1 MALVT
6 TRRFSAASRRKR
18 SLPYFTPQSTASGR
32 YRGGQVEN
40 EMNKPVWTSL
50 VVYAMAIL
58 FSAPSPLVAGARE
71 KGDPMLAALKL
82 DPPVL
87 LCGETVPVDEPQVAE
102 RFEKEMLVSLGNR
115 PQVIL
120 WLKRTTR
127 YFPYM
132 EEMLKKN
139 GLPDDIKY
147 LAIAE
152 SALRMH
158 AGSRKGA
165 MGVWQLMPQ
174 AARKYGLVV
183 NGNFDERRNLYLST
197 PAAMAYLKDLYG
209 RFGSWSLSLAAY
221 NMGEE
226 GLEAEI
232 LEQGV
237 TDYYRLYLPLETQ
250 RFVLRILAI
259 KRIVESPQEHGFNLS
274 PEEFYAPKTFSTVR
288 INAFADL
295 PIRIIADAARTDFK
309 TIKGLNPELRGHY
322 MAAGAR
328 MVNIP
333 GDGDSEFQTRLAG
346 LIEADARIRKQRIYV
361 VREGDS
367 LTGIS
372 QKFDVPLA
380 ALLIWNRIGI
390 NKVIHPGQRLVI
402 FPVERGK
409 KIDRKGIDGDAE
421 G

>member
-1 MALVT
+1 MA
-6 TRRFSAASRRKR
+6 
-18 SLPYFTPQSTASGR
+18 TA
-32 YRGGQVEN
+32 QAN
-40 EMNKPVWTSL
+40 PDDL
-50 VVYAMAIL
+50 L
-58 FSAPSPLVAGARE
+58 L
-71 KGDPMLAALKL
+71 ALKL
-82 DPPVL
+82 EQPVL
-87 LCGETVPVDEPQVAE
+87 LCGETVPVKDPPVLE

-127 YFPYM
+127 YFPYI
-132 EEMLKKN
+132 EQVLREN

-174 AARKYGLVV
+174 TARRYGLVV
-183 NGNFDERRNLYLST
+183 NGNVDERRNLYLST
-197 PAAMAYLKDLYG
+197 PAALAYLKDLHD

-232 LEQGV
+232 LEQGI

-250 RFVLRILAI
+250 RFVFRILAI
-259 KRIVESPQEHGFNLS
+259 KRIIEAPQNHGVTLAPS
-274 PEEFYAPKTFSTVR
+274 DFYAPVTFSSVQ

-295 PIRIIADAARTDFK
+295 PLRLIANAAGTDFK
-309 TIKGLNPELRGHY
+309 AIKDFNPELRGHY
-322 MAAGAR
+322 LAAGTR
-328 MVNIP
+328 TVNIP
-333 GDGDSEFQTRLAG
+333 ADGEAGFQARLAT
-346 LIEADARIRKQRIYV
+346 LIEADSKIRNQRVYV
-361 VREGDS
+361 VREGES
-367 LTGIS
+367 LSSIA

-380 ALLIWNRIGI
+380 ALLIWNRIGPS
-390 NKVIHPGQRLVI
+390 KVIHPGQRLVI
-402 FPVERGK
+402 FPQQAQKTEIK
-409 KIDRKGIDGDAE
+409 EIDGDA
-421 G
+421 GG